1 MEIELAVLAEHLDD
15 LNNKLAP
22 TASNMPII
30 LALNATVTAL
40 AQADEMIDQQKALLS
55 SSIDGLHA
63 LSNVMTEKE
72 AELKRLTGVEEKL
85 KAMQG
90 LAVEAD
96 RLLGEAMIE
105 FNNKDNLIASLTER
119 VQNLSKAAKPSVPVS
134 KPMWQIQAGFHSK
147 FGEPGNPH
155 QFEWFRAGFRTAENA
170 HKIQNINN

>member
-55 SSIDGLHA
+55 SSIDGLFA
-63 LSNVMTEKE
+63 LSKVMSEKE
-72 AELKRLTGVEEKL
+72 AELNRLTGVEEKL

-96 RLLGEAMIE
+96 RLLSEAMTE
-105 FNNKDNLIASLTER
+105 FTFKDNLIAKLTER
-119 VQNLSKAAKPSVPVS
+119 VQNLSKATPLVS
-134 KPMWQIQAGFHSK
+134 TPASFVRDNFLKRFSYSPDNFRFNWFAAGWRAAEHS
-147 FGEPGNPH
+147 
-155 QFEWFRAGFRTAENA
+155 